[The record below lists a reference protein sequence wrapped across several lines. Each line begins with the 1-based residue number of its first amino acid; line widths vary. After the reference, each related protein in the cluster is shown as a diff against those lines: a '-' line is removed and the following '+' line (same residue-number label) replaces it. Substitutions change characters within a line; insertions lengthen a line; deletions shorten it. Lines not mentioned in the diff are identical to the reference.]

1 MSNRTAYAVHMIPVA
16 ILIGLLAG
24 LAAGRL
30 GWWAVGIVAVAWP
43 VLLIATN
50 VDSGLAFFVGAAA
63 LAAVNTIIG
72 IAVGIAGRWLITS
85 IVGQAR
91 SHA

>member
-1 MSNRTAYAVHMIPVA
+1 MIPVA

-24 LAAGRL
+24 LAAGRF

-43 VLLIATN
+43 VVLVATD
-50 VDSGLAFFVGAAA
+50 VDSGLAFFVAAGA

-72 IAVGIAGRWLITS
+72 VAVGLHGRWVIVA

>member
-1 MSNRTAYAVHMIPVA
+1 MPDRRACAVYMIPVA

-24 LAAGRL
+24 LAAGRF

-43 VLLIATN
+43 VLLVTTD
-50 VDSGLAFFVGAAA
+50 VDSGFAFFVAAA
-63 LAAVNTIIG
+63 AVAAVNTIIG
-72 IAVGIAGRWLITS
+72 VAVGIAGRWLFTS

>member
-1 MSNRTAYAVHMIPVA
+1 MVPLA

-30 GWWAVGIVAVAWP
+30 GWWAVGIVTVAWP
-43 VLLIATN
+43 LLMVATDA
-50 VDSGLAFFVGAAA
+50 DSGLAFFVGAAA

-72 IAVGIAGRWLITS
+72 FAVGIASRWLITA